1 MDIRVANFRRSLN
14 GRLLLHQ
21 RLGVMWLASL
31 WLGQIASGL
40 CEWAANSNLRAA
52 LSIELGT
59 RCGPPSTI
67 PQTNRFINGLKGGL
81 LADESGLGKKVQVI
95 AFLVYLKDRFAT
107 PGPHL
112 IAPWTLLFEP

>member
-1 MDIRVANFRRSLN
+1 M
-14 GRLLLHQ
+14 
-21 RLGVMWLASL
+21 ASL

-40 CEWAANSNLRAA
+40 CECGEGWNLRVA

-59 RCGPPSTI
+59 RRGLSTEI
-67 PQTNRFINGLKGGL
+67 PQTDRFINGLKGGL

-95 AFLVYLKDRFAT
+95 AFLVYLKDRFRS

-112 IAPWTLLFEP
+112 VAR